1 MLDLLDPSR
10 GPAVGASAPADTK
23 LPGYRGPDRRRSTV
37 FNSWLSAMLDEVDY
51 PMLLVSPTAQVMH
64 ANKVA
69 RTELCAPHP
78 LQVLGTELHSRQAND
93 LQLLQ
98 QAIESASQRGWRRL
112 VWLGAR
118 GEAQVCVAVV
128 PLLGADRRQATLL
141 VVGKS
146 RVCEELSVHWF
157 ARSHALTTAETEV
170 LRGLCSGL
178 RPQEVAAR
186 QGVALSTIRTQVSS
200 IRAKTRTS
208 SVPSLV
214 RKVALLP
221 PLVNALQGSGVR
233 LDAQPA
239 PPETR

>member
-10 GPAVGASAPADTK
+10 GPAIGASAPADAKPT
-23 LPGYRGPDRRRSTV
+23 GYRGPDRRRATAI
-37 FNSWLSAMLDEVDY
+37 NGWLSAMLDEVDY
-51 PMLLVSPTAQVMH
+51 PMLLVSPSAQVLH

-69 RTELCAPHP
+69 RSELCASHP
-78 LQVLGTELHSRQAND
+78 LQVMGTELHSSHAVD

-118 GEAQVCVAVV
+118 SEAQVCVAVV
-128 PLLGADRRQATLL
+128 PLIGADRRQATLL

-157 ARSHALTTAETEV
+157 ARSHALTSAETEV
-170 LRGLCSGL
+170 LKGLCSGL

-208 SVPSLV
+208 SVPALV

-221 PLVNALQGSGVR
+221 PLVNALQGTGVR
-233 LDAQPA
+233 LESPPA
-239 PPETR
+239 SAAG